1 MPGTAA
7 SALYMIASLLRSS
20 ADVASSRIA
29 SLGLLTSTRA
39 KASRCCSP
47 NESSSPQSR
56 TASSPSTPRSAK
68 RSSCTV
74 ARASS
79 KLPSVPRLLPLAHSS
94 TVLGYTSCWRSEPS
108 VQYGRC
114 GRNIVSAV
122 CGREMSPEPRSHSP
136 ATARS
141 IDDLPVPELP
151 IRRRWR
157 PGCTS
162 TDTFEKRRREPSG
175 VESESWRTANTPPP
189 GTSPPS
195 ALRTPPRVGA
205 TTPSSSGSPCLL
217 RGGGGGAPLR
227 PYKTLSQ
234 TEGASPPSAA
244 VCAAASAFGPLRP
257 NRSACQREGVPPPA
271 SAEAA
276 ASASRKVA
284 GEEEFEE
291 GPWYAS
297 MRSTKVARRPRPAE
311 KEERPSNWL
320 TMMERSPRT
329 WLKAPVDWV
338 ITPSSTEPAK

>member
-162 TDTFEKRRREPSG
+162 TDTFEKRRREPTPRAISHSLGRLADKPPGRRGGAVGRRERELADGQHAPARDKPPFG
-175 VESESWRTANTPPP
+175 VADAPARRRDDALQQRLTLPPP
-189 GTSPPS
+189 RRRRGRAS
-195 ALRTPPRVGA
+195 ATIQDPLPDGGRLAPLRSGLRRGVRLRAPAAEPQRV
-205 TTPSSSGSPCLL
+205 PE
-217 RGGGGGAPLR
+217 GGGA
-227 PYKTLSQ
+227 
-234 TEGASPPSAA
+234 SARLGRSR
-244 VCAAASAFGPLRP
+244 CFGQPESGWRG
-257 NRSACQREGVPPPA
+257 GV
-271 SAEAA
+271 
-276 ASASRKVA
+276 
-284 GEEEFEE
+284 
-291 GPWYAS
+291 
-297 MRSTKVARRPRPAE
+297 
-311 KEERPSNWL
+311 
-320 TMMERSPRT
+320 
-329 WLKAPVDWV
+329 
-338 ITPSSTEPAK
+338 

>member
-20 ADVASSRIA
+20 ADVASSRMA

-47 NESSSPQSR
+47 KLSSSPQSR
-56 TASSPSTPRSAK
+56 TASSPSTPRSAS

-94 TVLGYTSCWRSEPS
+94 TVLGYTSCCRSEPS

-122 CGREMSPEPRSHSP
+122 CGRAMSPEPRSHSP

-151 IRRRWR
+151 ITRRCR

-162 TDTFEKRRREPSG
+162 TDTFEKRRREPSAS
-175 VESESWRTANTPPP
+175 VVRTSQRLPA
-189 GTSPPS
+189 
-195 ALRTPPRVGA
+195 AR
-205 TTPSSSGSPCLL
+205 PSSSKS
-217 RGGGGGAPLR
+217 
-227 PYKTLSQ
+227 
-234 TEGASPPSAA
+234 AS
-244 VCAAASAFGPLRP
+244 GPT
-257 NRSACQREGVPPPA
+257 
-271 SAEAA
+271 
-276 ASASRKVA
+276 SRKVGRA
-284 GEEEFEE
+284 
-291 GPWYAS
+291 PPTS
-297 MRSTKVARRPRPAE
+297 RSWQWRCCSSLISPSPATSAAD
-311 KEERPSNWL
+311 R
-320 TMMERSPRT
+320 
-329 WLKAPVDWV
+329 
-338 ITPSSTEPAK
+338 

>member
-1 MPGTAA
+1 MPPSRSTSSSCGPSSTTRPPLTTAIL
-7 SALYMIASLLRSS
+7 SALRIVLSRCAITMVVRRCARSSSSSAACTMRSDSASS
-20 ADVASSRIA
+20 ADVASSKMA

-47 NESSSPQSR
+47 KLSSSLQSR
-56 TASSPSTPRSAK
+56 TASSPSTPRSAS

-94 TVLGYTSCWRSEPS
+94 TVLGYTSCCRSEPS

-141 IDDLPVPELP
+141 IDDFPVPELP
-151 IRRRWR
+151 ITRRCR

-175 VESESWRTANTPPP
+175 VDSESWRTANTPPP

-205 TTPSSSGSPCLL
+205 TTPSSRSSPFLL
-217 RGGGGGAPLR
+217 RGGGGGAP
-227 PYKTLSQ
+227 
-234 TEGASPPSAA
+234 
-244 VCAAASAFGPLRP
+244 
-257 NRSACQREGVPPPA
+257 
-271 SAEAA
+271 
-276 ASASRKVA
+276 
-284 GEEEFEE
+284 
-291 GPWYAS
+291 
-297 MRSTKVARRPRPAE
+297 PRP
-311 KEERPSNWL
+311 
-320 TMMERSPRT
+320 
-329 WLKAPVDWV
+329 
-338 ITPSSTEPAK
+338 

>member
-1 MPGTAA
+1 
-7 SALYMIASLLRSS
+7 MIASLLRSS
-20 ADVASSRIA
+20 ADVASSRMA

-47 NESSSPQSR
+47 KLSSSPQSR
-56 TASSPSTPRSAK
+56 TASSPSTPRSAS

-94 TVLGYTSCWRSEPS
+94 TVLGYTSCCRSEPS

-122 CGREMSPEPRSHSP
+122 CGRAMSPEPRSHSP

-151 IRRRWR
+151 ITRRCR

-175 VESESWRTANTPPP
+175 VDSESWRTANTPPP

-195 ALRTPPRVGA
+195 ALRTSPRVGA
-205 TTPSSSGSPCLL
+205 TTPSSRSSPFLL
-217 RGGGGGAPLR
+217 RGGGGGAPSR
-227 PYKTLSQ
+227 PYRTLSQ
-234 TEGASPPSAA
+234 AEGASPPSAA
-244 VCAAASAFGPLRP
+244 VCAAAPASGPAGGPLRP

-276 ASASRKVA
+276 ASASWKVA
-284 GEEEFEE
+284 GEEEEEE
-291 GPWYAS
+291 GPMYAS